1 MTGDHAGTIFITGT
15 SSGLGRASAK
25 LFASRGWTVV
35 ATMRSA
41 SKETELAALPNVVL
55 LALDIT
61 DPQQI
66 TRAVNDA
73 LGQGEVDVVFNNA
86 GYGMAGPLEGVTDE
100 QMFRMVQTNLMGPIR
115 VTKAFIP
122 HFRARRAGL
131 FINTTSIGG
140 LITVPFNSMYHATK
154 WALEGWSEA
163 MAFELSQFGIG
174 MKIIEPGGMKTDFFT
189 RSFDVGRHP
198 DYDALVAR
206 VMNAI
211 TDPKQ
216 LDTYSTPEQIA
227 EVVYGAATDGTDQL
241 RYVAGVDAKAIYAMR
256 LQLGD
261 EAFRKAMAQQFFGQ
275 SGGDLRRTG
284 DLTVPD
290 APSERAS
297 SAHPTD

>member
-1 MTGDHAGTIFITGT
+1 MTSQHARAIFITGT
-15 SSGLGRASAK
+15 SSGLGRAAAK
-25 LFASRGWTVV
+25 LFASRGWTVL
-35 ATMRSA
+35 ATMRSPD
-41 SKETELAALPNVVL
+41 KEQDLATLPNVVL
-55 LALDIT
+55 LSLDIT

-66 TRAVNDA
+66 TGAANEA
-73 LGQGEVDVVFNNA
+73 LARGEVDVVFNNA

-100 QMFRMVQTNLMGPIR
+100 QMLRMVHTNLMGPIR
-115 VTKAFIP
+115 VTKAFTP

-163 MAFELSQFGIG
+163 MAFELSHFGIG

-189 RSFDVGRHP
+189 RSFDIGRHP
-198 DYDALVAR
+198 DYDALVTR
-206 VMNAI
+206 VMSAI

-227 EVVYGAATDGTDQL
+227 EVVYEAATDGKDQL
-241 RYVAGVDAKAIYAMR
+241 RYVAGSDARATYAMR

-261 EAFRKAMAQQFFGQ
+261 EAFRKAMAQQFFGLGTQ
-275 SGGDLRRTG
+275 
-284 DLTVPD
+284 
-290 APSERAS
+290 A
-297 SAHPTD
+297 

>member
-1 MTGDHAGTIFITGT
+1 MTSQHARAIFITGT
-15 SSGLGRASAK
+15 SSGLGRAAAK
-25 LFASRGWTVV
+25 LFASRGWTVL
-35 ATMRSA
+35 ATMRSPD
-41 SKETELAALPNVVL
+41 KEQDLATLPNVVL
-55 LALDIT
+55 LSLDIT

-66 TRAVNDA
+66 TGAANEA
-73 LGQGEVDVVFNNA
+73 LARGEVDVVFNNA

-100 QMFRMVQTNLMGPIR
+100 QMLRMVHTNLMGPIR
-115 VTKAFIP
+115 VTKAFTP

-163 MAFELSQFGIG
+163 MAFELSHFGIG

-189 RSFDVGRHP
+189 RSFDIGHHP
-198 DYDALVAR
+198 DYDALVTR
-206 VMNAI
+206 VMSAI

-227 EVVYGAATDGTDQL
+227 EVVYEAATDGKDQL
-241 RYVAGVDAKAIYAMR
+241 RYVAGADARATYAMR

-261 EAFRKAMAQQFFGQ
+261 EAFRKAMAQQFFGLGAQ
-275 SGGDLRRTG
+275 G
-284 DLTVPD
+284 
-290 APSERAS
+290 
-297 SAHPTD
+297 